1 MIVTP
6 AAEVPQAGAC
16 GVERPVKLEAVILD
30 GGRRVEL
37 LPPAVLACHTA
48 GVVAAWVRTDLAP
61 LAERLGSPLIS
72 LAVADSYSCRPRN
85 RRVGAKL
92 SAHGNG
98 LALDLAA
105 MTLADHRIFSVVGDR
120 TPVATRQALKASA
133 CARFG
138 TVLGPGSDGYHES
151 HLHVDL
157 IPRRPGRGI
166 CEWTLPA
173 PAAQSP

>member
-6 AAEVPQAGAC
+6 AEEVPQTGAC
-16 GVERPVKLEAVILD
+16 GVKRAVRLETVILD
-30 GGRRVEL
+30 GGRRVKL
-37 LPPAVLACHTA
+37 VPPAVLACRTA
-48 GVVAAWVRTDLAP
+48 EAVADWVRTDLAP
-61 LAERLGSPLIS
+61 LADRLGSPLAS

-85 RRVGAKL
+85 RRAGAKL

-98 LALDLAA
+98 LAIDLAA
-105 MTLADHRIFSVVGDR
+105 MTLADRRVFPVVGNR
-120 TPVATRQALKASA
+120 MPLSARQAVKASA

-166 CEWTLPA
+166 CEWNLDA
-173 PAAQSP
+173 SAKSP